1 MDENVQSALLAAP
14 IVGAAT
20 GAMICYL
27 QPMFKKEKPKQPER
41 RQWRVVVV
49 QATKGSFYDMDR
61 NGVPVADQVAVRL
74 TRKKDEKLTVGTV
87 DIASPDFDSMVQ
99 HFILKAEEKAQ
110 TLNAY
115 MDEYA

>member
-1 MDENVQSALLAAP
+1 MDENVQSAIIAAP

-27 QPMFKKEKPKQPER
+27 KPMLHKEMAKPPER
-41 RQWRVVVV
+41 KQWRVVVV
-49 QATKGSFYDMDR
+49 QASKGSFYDMDR

-74 TRKKDEKLTVGTV
+74 VRRKDEKLTVGTV
-87 DIASPDFDSMVQ
+87 DITSPDFESMVQ
-99 HFILKAEEKAQ
+99 HFIVKGEEKAQ